1 MRNNDKFRGCLIGGA
16 VGDALGYEV
25 EFMDTNAIFNRF
37 GRSGI
42 TEYVLHDGVA
52 QISDDTQMTLF
63 TATGLLLGT
72 TRGMT
77 RGIMGSYSSYIACSY
92 KDWLRTQQGTYPVE
106 NEYCYSWL
114 ANIRELYNRRAPGMT
129 CLSAIEGGCDGQ
141 IDKPINNSKGCG
153 GIMRVAP
160 IGLYFTGK
168 TMPIAEVDRIGA
180 EAAALTHGHELGYL
194 PAAVF
199 THIIY
204 RLADSSDISIS
215 DATDEAIQTVEQL
228 YPKAIHMK
236 YLRDLIRKAQILA
249 QGQQSDLEAIQQ
261 LGEGWVAEETLAIAI
276 YCTLKYP
283 HDFEKAMIAAVN
295 HKGDSDST
303 GAVAGNILG
312 AYLGMAGIPK
322 KYTENLELRDLILEV
337 ADDLYHDCKMTE
349 YGSYFSKTWNDK
361 YIEMTYQRAS
371 EAKGAHVEEKHQ
383 TPSSLTIQKT
393 SITDL
398 DVDCIVNAANN
409 QLQQGGGVCGAI
421 FAAAG
426 AKKLQAIC
434 NDIGMCDT
442 GHTAVT
448 PGFNLKAKYI
458 IHAVGPRWKG
468 GKHHEEAM
476 LYNCYKCAMADA
488 QMRDCHSIAFPLISS
503 GIYGY
508 PVKEAWKVAIQAI
521 QDYQKTHADYH
532 LDAIIAVISDEAFE
546 LGNSILRRDNC
557 SANFVFF
564 WHEYTENGHFS
575 QWYPAPFQ
583 VEGIRYLHNEQY
595 MMAKK
600 ALLFKDTRTYNKI
613 MAESDPATCKSLG
626 KSAANFN
633 QVLWDSCKEE
643 IIYNANYAK
652 FSQNPTLKAALLAT
666 GDAIIAEA
674 SPYDKVWGIGLKAT
688 DPNAQNP
695 RKWQG
700 QNLLGKALMRVR
712 DELKKETQ

>member
-1 MRNNDKFRGCLIGGA
+1 MRNLDKFRGCLIAGA
-16 VGDALGYEV
+16 AGDALGYEV
-25 EFMDTNAIFNRF
+25 EFMDIRAITDRF
-37 GRSGI
+37 GIPGI
-42 TEYVLHDGVA
+42 TEYALHNGVA

-77 RGIMGSYSSYIACSY
+77 RGIMGSYPSYVACSY
-92 KDWLRTQQGTYPVE
+92 KEWLRTQQGTYPVE

-114 ANIRELYNRRAPGMT
+114 ANIRELYSRRAPGMT
-129 CLSAIEGGCDGQ
+129 CLSAIEAGCDGQ
-141 IDKPINNSKGCG
+141 VETPINNSKGCG

-160 IGLYFTGK
+160 IGLYFIGK
-168 TMPIAEVDRIGA
+168 SMPIEDVDRIGA
-180 EAAALTHGHELGYL
+180 EVAALTHGHELGYL
-194 PAAVF
+194 PAAVL

-204 RLADSSDISIS
+204 RLADSSDVSIS
-215 DATDEAIQTVEQL
+215 DAVDEAVQTVERI
-228 YPKAIHMK
+228 YPKATHMK

-249 QGQQSDLEAIQQ
+249 QENQSDLEAIQQ

-276 YCTLKYP
+276 YCALKYP
-283 HDFEKAMIAAVN
+283 DNFDKAMVAAVN

-303 GAVAGNILG
+303 GAVTGNILG
-312 AYLGMAGIPK
+312 AYLGMAGIPPQ
-322 KYTENLELRDLILEV
+322 YTEKLELRDLILEI
-337 ADDLYHDCKMTE
+337 ADDLYYDCKMTE
-349 YGSYFSKTWNDK
+349 YGSYYSKTWNDK
-361 YIEMTYQRAS
+361 YIEMTYRRTM
-371 EAKGAHVEEKHQ
+371 EAVKNYTVEHHQ
-383 TPSSLTIQKT
+383 EPSSLTIQKI

-442 GHTAVT
+442 GHTVVT

-458 IHAVGPRWKG
+458 IHAVGPRWKD
-468 GKHHEEAM
+468 GKHHEEEM

-488 QMRDCHSIAFPLISS
+488 QMRNCHSIAFPLISS

-508 PVKEAWKVAIQAI
+508 PVKEAWKVAVQAI
-521 QDYQKTHADYH
+521 QDYQKAHADYH
-532 LDAIIAVISDEAFE
+532 LDVIIAVISDDALN
-546 LGNSILRRDNC
+546 LGNSILRG
-557 SANFVFF
+557 SSTSPAFVFF
-564 WHEYTENGHFS
+564 WHEYEEHGHFS

-613 MAESDPATCKSLG
+613 MAESDPAKCKALG

-633 QVLWDSCKEE
+633 QYLWDSCKEE
-643 IIYNANYAK
+643 VIYNANYAK
-652 FSQNPTLKAALLAT
+652 FSQNPALKAALLAT
-666 GDAIIAEA
+666 GDAILAEA
-674 SPYDKVWGIGLKAT
+674 SPSDPIWGIGMKAT
-688 DPNAQNP
+688 DPNSQDP
-695 RKWQG
+695 SKWQG
-700 QNLLGKALMRVR
+700 KNLLGKALMKVR
-712 DELKKETQ
+712 DKLKKDNQ

>member
-1 MRNNDKFRGCLIGGA
+1 MRSIDKFRGCLIGGA
-16 VGDALGYEV
+16 AGDALGYEV
-25 EFMDTNAIFNRF
+25 EFLDTNSIHNRF
-37 GRSGI
+37 GQSGI
-42 TEYVLHDGVA
+42 TEYVLHNGVA

-77 RGIMGSYSSYIACSY
+77 RGIIGSYPSYIACSY
-92 KDWLRTQQGTYPVE
+92 KEWLRTQQGTYPVE

-114 ANIRELYNRRAPGMT
+114 ANIRELYSRRAPGMT
-129 CLSAIEGGCDGQ
+129 CLSAIEDGCEGQ
-141 IDKPINNSKGCG
+141 IEKPINNSKGCG
-153 GIMRVAP
+153 GVMRVAP

-168 TMPIAEVDRIGA
+168 SLPIEEADRIGA

-194 PAAVF
+194 PAAVLV
-199 THIIY
+199 HIIY
-204 RLADSSDISIS
+204 RLADSSDISIN
-215 DATDEAIQTVEQL
+215 DAVNEAVQTVERL
-228 YPKAIHMK
+228 YPNSSHMK
-236 YLRDLIRKAQILA
+236 YLRELIQKAQLLS
-249 QGQQSDLEAIQQ
+249 QEKMNDLDAIRA

-276 YCTLKYP
+276 YCALKYP
-283 HDFEKAMIAAVN
+283 HDFDRAMIASVN

-303 GAVAGNILG
+303 GAVTGNILG
-312 AYLGMAGIPK
+312 AYLGMAGIPP
-322 KYTENLELRDLILEV
+322 KYTEHLELRDLILEV
-337 ADDLYHDCKMTE
+337 ADDLYYDCKMTE

-361 YIEMTYQRAS
+361 YIEMTYRRSTETSETRKEERKHAS
-371 EAKGAHVEEKHQ
+371 
-383 TPSSLTIQKT
+383 SSLTIQKI

-442 GHTAVT
+442 GHTVVT

-458 IHAVGPRWKG
+458 IHAVGPRWKD

-508 PVKEAWKVAIQAI
+508 PAKEAWKVAIKAI
-521 QDYQKTHADYH
+521 QDYQKAHADYH
-532 LDAIIAVISDEAFE
+532 LDVIIAVISDDSLR
-546 LGNSILRRDNC
+546 LGNSVLSGDSSN
-557 SANFVFF
+557 SNFVFF
-564 WHEYTENGHFS
+564 WHEYGENGHFS
-575 QWYPAPFQ
+575 QWYPAPFV
-583 VEGIRYLHNEQY
+583 VEGIRYFHNEQY

-600 ALLFKDTRTYNKI
+600 ALLFGDTRTYNKI
-613 MAESDPATCKSLG
+613 MAESDPATCKALG

-633 QVLWDSCKEE
+633 QALWDSCKEE

-652 FSQNPTLKAALLAT
+652 FSQNSNLKVALLAT
-666 GDAIIAEA
+666 GEAIIAEA
-674 SPYDKVWGIGLKAT
+674 SPYDKIWGIGLKAS
-688 DPNAQNP
+688 DPNAQTP
-695 RKWQG
+695 SKWQG
-700 QNLLGKALMRVR
+700 QNLLGKSLMRVR
-712 DELKKETQ
+712 VELQRQT